1 MIVTHNNKSFDFEPN
16 TWKVFLILNKL
27 QKKGP
32 VTTQNLMAN
41 MLFERGLGL
50 DFGYRREVLS
60 SISIT
65 DFEKN
70 IYKRIEELKK
80 QELIRGTTHLSIPK
94 ENTKISPQL
103 ASIRLDSESPLDPM
117 SIINMIIPFD
127 SYSQGI
133 FSPYDES
140 FFSLYRSMG
149 YLQQGILLKISFGG
163 KIYSC
168 IAQVKSN
175 LSELYDRLVS
185 LKYPFERIG
194 VKFLILKKLPLKPI
208 TLFPFF
214 TVASEII
221 KDVKT
226 EWSKK
231 KFDFDQDAAK
241 EYLEKWFKEYLQAR
255 RKISNN
261 VENYSLIDPDH
272 DKPKE
277 IIVFLNKKLDTIAT
291 FYYLSGTEN
300 KIDVKLVEKAPFL
313 EDMPTGNDYPPRD
326 KLVSS
331 RAQYAT
337 DLFVTLGD
345 PKAAAI
351 TDVGKQIEEFNK
363 KTHEPMFDTNEIT
376 KESFANWIKAEI
388 DAKRKLI
395 EFLQFENYH
404 WSHWKKPIKV
414 YASYKLDKQQPNLRR
429 GGHYSIHYEISEKD
443 EVFVHELTKDKNEVD
458 VYGEHVTN
466 YKNFFMSIGGD
477 LLSHLMEIKGESF
490 KSYF

>member
-32 VTTQNLMAN
+32 VAPQNLMAN
-41 MLFERGLGL
+41 MLFERGFGL
-50 DFGYRREVLS
+50 DFGYRSEVLS
-60 SISIT
+60 SIAIT

-80 QELIRGTTHLSIPK
+80 QELIRGTTHLSIPE
-94 ENTKISPQL
+94 ENTGISSQL
-103 ASIRLDSESPLDPM
+103 TSIRLDSGSPLDAM
-117 SIINMIIPFD
+117 SIINMIIPHD

-140 FFSLYRSMG
+140 LFSLYRSMG

-168 IAQVKSN
+168 LVEVKSN
-175 LSELYDRLVS
+175 LSALYDKLVNLQYS
-185 LKYPFERIG
+185 LQRIG
-194 VKFLILKKLPLKPI
+194 VKFLILEKLPLKPI

-214 TVASEII
+214 TVASYMIN
-221 KDVKT
+221 DMKT
-226 EWSKK
+226 EWRKK
-231 KFDFDQDAAK
+231 KFDFNQDTAK
-241 EYLEKWFKEYLQAR
+241 TYLEKWFKEYLQAR

-261 VENYSLIDPDH
+261 VENYSLIEPDN

-277 IIVFLNKKLDTIAT
+277 IVVFLNKKLDVIAT
-291 FYYLSGTEN
+291 FYYLSDTED

-313 EDMPTGNDYPPRD
+313 EDIPTGDDYPPRD
-326 KLVSS
+326 KLVST
-331 RAQYAT
+331 RAQYSK

-345 PKAAAI
+345 PKVAAI

-376 KESFANWIKAEI
+376 KESFENWIKVEI

-395 EFLQFENYH
+395 EFLQFKNYH

-429 GGHYSIHYEISEKD
+429 GGHYSIHYENSEKD
-443 EVFVHELTKDKNEVD
+443 EVFVHELVKDKKEVD

-466 YKNFFMSIGGD
+466 HENFFMSTGGD
-477 LLSHLMEIKGESF
+477 LLSHLMEIKGDYF

>member
-1 MIVTHNNKSFDFEPN
+1 MIVTHNNKPFNFEPN

-32 VTTQNLMAN
+32 VTPQNLMAN
-41 MLFERGLGL
+41 MLFERGFGL
-50 DFGYRREVLS
+50 DFGYRSEVLS
-60 SISIT
+60 SITIT

-80 QELIRGTTHLSIPK
+80 QELIRGTTHLFIPE
-94 ENTKISPQL
+94 ENAKISSQL
-103 ASIRLDSESPLDPM
+103 ASIRLDSESPLDAM

-127 SYSQGI
+127 SYSQGT

-140 FFSLYRSMG
+140 FFSLYGNMG
-149 YLQQGILLKISFGG
+149 HLQQGILLKISFGG

-168 IAQVKSN
+168 LVQVKSN
-175 LSELYDRLVS
+175 LSELYDKLVS
-185 LKYPFERIG
+185 LKYTFERIG
-194 VKFLILKKLPLKPI
+194 VKFLVLEKLPLKPI

-214 TVASEII
+214 TVASDII
-221 KDVKT
+221 KDAKT
-226 EWSKK
+226 EWDKK
-231 KFDFDQDAAK
+231 KFDFNQDTAK

-261 VENYSLIDPDH
+261 VENYSLIDPDN

-277 IIVFLNKKLDTIAT
+277 IFVFLNKKLDVIAI
-291 FYYLSGTEN
+291 FYYLSDTED

-313 EDMPTGNDYPPRD
+313 QDIPTGDDYPPRD
-326 KLVSS
+326 KLIRT
-331 RAQYAT
+331 RALHAK

-363 KTHEPMFDTNEIT
+363 KTHEPMFDTSEIN
-376 KESFANWIKAEI
+376 KESFENWIKAEI

-404 WSHWKKPIKV
+404 WSRWKKPIKV
-414 YASYKLDKQQPNLRR
+414 YASYKLDEQHPNLRR
-429 GGHYSIHYEISEKD
+429 GGHYSIHYENSEKD
-443 EVFVHELTKDKNEVD
+443 EIFVHELTKDKKEVD
-458 VYGEHVTN
+458 VYGEHIKD
-466 YKNFFMSIGGD
+466 YKNFFMSASGD
-477 LLSHLMEIKGESF
+477 LLSYLMEIKGEYF